1 MNMITGQSTE
11 QRRFPRYEVSDELM
25 AFDFRGQELGRIE
38 KIGGGGMQ
46 VRLSTQ
52 LAGCTLVRGSQLL
65 VDVFESGKLRHTIRV
80 AVTFRHPHVLG
91 LEFVN

>member
-1 MNMITGQSTE
+1 MNMTPGQSTE
-11 QRRFPRYEVSDELM
+11 QRRYPRYDVTDDLM
-25 AFDFRGQELGRIE
+25 AFDYRGQELGRIE

-52 LAGCTLVRGSQLL
+52 LAGCTLAPGAQLL
-65 VDVFESGKLRHTIRV
+65 VDVFEAGLISQTIRV
-80 AVTFRHPHVLG
+80 AVRFHTPDLLG

>member
-1 MNMITGQSTE
+1 MNMIPGQNTE

-25 AFDFRGQELGRIE
+25 AFDYRGPELGRIE

-52 LAGCTLVRGSQLL
+52 LAGCTLVPGSQLL
-65 VDVFESGKLRHTIRV
+65 VDVFESGQIRHTIRV
-80 AVTFRHPHVLG
+80 AVRFRDAHVLG

>member
-1 MNMITGQSTE
+1 MLPGQSTE
-11 QRRFPRYEVSDELM
+11 QRRFPRYEVTDELT
-25 AFDFRGQELGRIE
+25 ACDYRGQELGRIE

-52 LAGCTLVRGSQLL
+52 LAGCMLVPGSQLL
-65 VDVFESGKLRHTIRV
+65 VDVFESGQIRHTVRV
-80 AVTFRHPHVLG
+80 AVRFRDAHVLG

>member
-1 MNMITGQSTE
+1 MNMIPGQSTE

-25 AFDFRGQELGRIE
+25 AFDYRGPELGRIE

-52 LAGCTLVRGSQLL
+52 LAGCTLVPGSQLL
-65 VDVFESGKLRHTIRV
+65 VDVFESGQIRHTIRV
-80 AVTFRHPHVLG
+80 AVRFRDAHVLG